1 MKFLV
6 FFKNFIVEI
15 SKLKLAKAQ
24 FRFLKIR
31 VQLFILRFADP
42 GWASPK
48 GGALERGSWPR
59 AESQRA
65 LAKYQYYDFNR

>member
-24 FRFLKIR
+24 FRFRKI
-31 VQLFILRFADP
+31 
-42 GWASPK
+42 
-48 GGALERGSWPR
+48 
-59 AESQRA
+59 
-65 LAKYQYYDFNR
+65 LAKDPVIVIFWPLLGQKAIRPPPPGYPKNFGSSGWTLS